1 MEFIFELLGEI
12 IVEPIIEGYVFAMAH
27 FSENNKK
34 VNEEKIKCIVVF
46 ECVALML
53 MFIIG
58 GIMLL
63 EADGESFVGKVL
75 FISSIAVSVIQIL
88 LGIILNKKRKDK

>member
-1 MEFIFELLGEI
+1 MEFIFDLLGEI

-27 FSENNKK
+27 FSERNKK
-34 VNEEKIKCIVVF
+34 VDEEKIKCIVVF

-58 GIMLL
+58 GAMLL
-63 EADGESFVGKVL
+63 ETDGESVIGKAL
-75 FISSIAVSVIQIL
+75 FIFSIAVSVIQIL
-88 LGIILNKKRKDK
+88 LGIILNKKKKDK